1 MAGEWATR
9 AKDMIMRKFKFKKM
23 AASVTALG
31 LTLLL
36 AQPALSDTLP
46 AAQIAGAK
54 IPATSMLFALGLGL
68 IFLKLRHEE

>member
-1 MAGEWATR
+1 
-9 AKDMIMRKFKFKKM
+9 MRKFKIKKI

-31 LTLLL
+31 FTLIL

-46 AAQIAGAK
+46 AAQFAGAK